1 MQCIIESFPVL
12 EFNIKFNVV
21 LTHSNKKLFFTHS
34 FEFCVV
40 TANKT
45 HILQ

>member
-21 LTHSNKKLFFTHS
+21 PYSFKQKIIFTHS

-40 TANKT
+40 TANKI